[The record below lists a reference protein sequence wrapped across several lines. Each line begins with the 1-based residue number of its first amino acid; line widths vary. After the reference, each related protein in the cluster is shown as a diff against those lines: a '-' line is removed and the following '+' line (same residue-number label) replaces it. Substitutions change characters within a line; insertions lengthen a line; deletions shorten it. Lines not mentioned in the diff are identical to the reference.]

1 MLVIIKR
8 TKTNDAIVSV
18 ELETRYKKTR
28 EELIA
33 ACDNFKSADYEYL
46 YRDVDD
52 PLLAEA
58 FSMLCGGEKYKKSAT
73 INNLLDAL
81 EDLSNEIR
89 GIDNSIDSMRYD
101 IEKLK

>member
-28 EELIA
+28 EELIE

-46 YRDVDD
+46 YRDVND
-52 PLLAEA
+52 PLLAKA
-58 FSMLCGGEKYKKSAT
+58 FSMLCGEGKYKKSAT
-73 INNLLDAL
+73 INNLIDSL
-81 EDLSNEIR
+81 EELRNDIR
-89 GIDNSIDSMRYD
+89 GIDNSIDSMMYD

>member
-33 ACDNFKSADYEYL
+33 ACDNFMSDDYEYL
-46 YRDVDD
+46 YRDVND

-58 FSMLCGGEKYKKSAT
+58 FSMLCGEGKYKKCAT
-73 INNLLDAL
+73 INILLDSL
-81 EDLSNEIR
+81 EELRNEFR
-89 GIDNSIDSMRYD
+89 YIDFSINSMTEEIG
-101 IEKLK
+101 KLK